1 MNNKP
6 ELSFETI
13 KRMEDMTWFTHAQI
27 FDDLLIVAQRETAC
41 YIWKTEEGLVVI
53 DGIWP
58 DECVYEELLNAI
70 RDAGWEKEPVTK
82 FVMTHGH
89 IDHVG
94 CGKWLV
100 DRHGVKTFLSEAD
113 DMLRRSTPS
122 EEGRS
127 DNWKDF
133 VIDSYIHDD
142 DQIICGDKSIKVIA
156 TPGHTD
162 GCMSFIFPVS
172 ENGEKHMACLFGGAT
187 APWRDETGK
196 RIQRQSVLKFMNA
209 AADAHCDV
217 ALTNHTAF
225 NLGLERIAYSRARL
239 SYMPNIYILGEA
251 GVQKFCK
258 VFLNVASAGCDCD

>member
-1 MNNKP
+1 MKNKP

-13 KRMEDMTWFTHAQI
+13 RRMEDMTWFTHAQI

-58 DECVYEELLNAI
+58 DERVYRELLAAI
-70 RDAGWEKEPVTK
+70 RDAGWENEPITK

-100 DRHGVKTFLSEAD
+100 NNHGVKTFLSKED
-113 DMLRRSTPS
+113 DILRRSTPS

-127 DNWKDF
+127 DGWKDF
-133 VIDSYIHDD
+133 AIDSYIRDGD
-142 DQIICGDKSIKVIA
+142 GIVCGRKSIKVAA
-156 TPGHTD
+156 TPGHTA
-162 GCMSFIFPVS
+162 GCMSFIFPVY

-187 APWRDETGK
+187 APWGDENGK
-196 RIQRQSVLKFMNA
+196 RLQRRSVLKFAKA
-209 AADAHCDV
+209 AADDHCDV

-225 NLGLERIAYSRARL
+225 DIGLERIAYSRERP
-239 SYMPNIYILGEA
+239 SYMPNIYISGEE
-251 GVQKFCK
+251 GVQKFLE
-258 VFLNVASAGCDCD
+258 VFLTVAE

>member
-58 DECVYEELLNAI
+58 DERVYGELLNAI
-70 RDAGWEKEPVTK
+70 RDAGWEQEPIMK
-82 FVMTHGH
+82 FIMTHGH

-100 DRHGVKTFLSEAD
+100 ARHGVKTYLSEAD
-113 DMLRRSTPS
+113 DKLRRSTPS

-127 DNWKDF
+127 DSWEDF
-133 VIDSYIHDD
+133 AISNYIHDG
-142 DQIICGDKSIKVIA
+142 DQIACGNKSIKVIA
-156 TPGHTD
+156 TPGHTE

-187 APWRDETGK
+187 APWGDEAGK
-196 RIQRQSVLKFMNA
+196 QLQRQSILKFMNA
-209 AADAHCDV
+209 TADAHCDV
-217 ALTNHTAF
+217 TLTNHTAF
-225 NLGLERIAYSRARL
+225 DIGLERIAYSRGRL
-239 SYMPNIYILGEA
+239 SYMPNIYILGED
-251 GVQKFCK
+251 GVQKFCE
-258 VFLNVASAGCDCD
+258 VFFNVAE